1 MVKNVLETNCDVQV
15 KFENEPLIESVAVDL
30 PAPSLN
36 DNTADLDR
44 LARTLGHVGFSPIR
58 IAPGK
63 MDELVRKIRRNDQS
77 FRAIVGFSGA
87 HWEVLDVVAG
97 SPDPALFGFALDL
110 GTSSLVCR
118 LVDIAG
124 KKIIREISVKN
135 PQAAWGED
143 ILSRIIFAGNRE
155 GLAVLRDSL
164 VKACSDAIRKTLED
178 TGVSAHCIYILSC
191 AGNTAMSHFLWGLDP
206 SNICREPYI
215 PAANTFPIA
224 RAADLG
230 FDFLPNALLYLFP
243 NVGSYVG
250 GDIISGV
257 IAAGLHRSTDLRML
271 IDVGTNAEIVL
282 GNSEWLLAC
291 AGAAGPALEGG
302 VVERGMQA
310 FDGAIDRVR
319 IDRKTLDPDF
329 LVIGGGK
336 ASGICGSGLIELVAE
351 MFSSKIVNIQGKF
364 STGLSCSRFR
374 NTQDGPA
381 YALALSSQTSDGREM
396 LISEIDIAVFLKSKA
411 AMYTI
416 LSLICRKVGV
426 GFSDLKIIYI
436 AGNFGNRIDP
446 EMAVRIGMIPDL
458 PLETYHGIG
467 NSSLLGASMLMCDR
481 TLLAETEKVRNMI
494 TYVELNVNV
503 ELMNEFRGALFIP
516 HTDPKLFPSVL
527 EGNWERITNENSRS
541 SRGLGKAI
549 RNEE

>member
-1 MVKNVLETNCDVQV
+1 MNSVVPV
-15 KFENEPLIESVAVDL
+15 KFESAPLIESITVDV

-44 LARTLGHVGFSPIR
+44 LARTLNQLGFSPVR
-58 IAPGK
+58 IAPGI
-63 MDELVRKIRRNDQS
+63 MDGLVRKMRGYDLR
-77 FRAIVGFSGA
+77 FRAVAGYTGT
-87 HWEVLDVVAG
+87 HWEVLDVIAR
-97 SPDPALFGFALDL
+97 SPDQAAFGFAIDL
-110 GTSSLVCR
+110 GTTCLVFR
-118 LVDIAG
+118 LIDIAR
-124 KKIIREISVKN
+124 KKIIREVLVRN

-143 ILSRIIFAGNRE
+143 ILSRIIFARDRQ

-164 VKACSDAIRKTLED
+164 VQACSNAILKALED
-178 TGVSAHCIYILSC
+178 SKVPADCVYVLSC
-191 AGNTAMSHFLWGLDP
+191 AGNTAMSHFFWGLDP

-215 PAANTFPIA
+215 PAANTFPMA
-224 RAADLG
+224 RAAELG

-257 IAAGLHRSTDLRML
+257 VAAALNSSPEVRML
-271 IDVGTNAEIVL
+271 MDVGTNAEIVL
-282 GNSEWLLAC
+282 GNNEWLLAC

-310 FDGAIDRVR
+310 VPGAIDSVR
-319 IDRKTLDPDF
+319 ISRKTLKPDF
-329 LVIGGGK
+329 RVIGGGK

-364 STGLSCSRFR
+364 NTGLSCSRLR
-374 NTQDGPA
+374 NTENGPA
-381 YALALSSQTSDGREM
+381 YALALSSQTSDGLEI
-396 LISEIDIAVFLKSKA
+396 LISEIDIGVFLKSKA

-416 LSLICRKVGV
+416 LSVICRKVGLS
-426 GFSDLKIIYI
+426 FEKLKKIYI
-436 AGNFGNRIDP
+436 AGNFGNHVDP

-458 PLETYHGIG
+458 PLEIYHGIG
-467 NSSLLGASMLMCDR
+467 NSSLLGATMLICDR
-481 TLLAETEKVRNMI
+481 TLLAEAEKVRNMI

-516 HTDPKLFPSVL
+516 HTDTRLFPSVQAQ
-527 EGNWERITNENSRS
+527 RNS
-541 SRGLGKAI
+541 
-549 RNEE
+549 